1 MKFEMEKV
9 FATMSVISFRNYF
22 QLILYSTKYLIL
34 DVLKLTRKR
43 TTRYWCSVFV
53 HKYAIYF
60 VLNSFQKTVILI
72 FRINAGCY
80 CSFYQVKNQK
90 SGILPCM
97 CCGSVLR
104 TCYMYM
110 YRPYVYFKVRFCNCR
125 LNLFINYTSSSCY
138 FQFHEIV
145 FVVF

>member
-53 HKYAIYF
+53 HRFAIYF

-72 FRINAGCY
+72 LRINAGCY
-80 CSFYQVKNQK
+80 CSFYQVKK
-90 SGILPCM
+90 LEIRYFTVY
-97 CCGSVLR
+97 VLWFSFKN
-104 TCYMYM
+104 ML
-110 YRPYVYFKVRFCNCR
+110 YVYVSSLC
-125 LNLFINYTSSSCY
+125 LF
-138 FQFHEIV
+138 
-145 FVVF
+145 